1 MKEKVVNMMTSKEYI
16 ELEKRYKELYR
27 KKLKLEKELEK
38 VSSEYLLVMNR
49 LNNEPIID

>member
-1 MKEKVVNMMTSKEYI
+1 MMTSKEYL

-27 KKLKLEKELEK
+27 KKVKIEKELEK
-38 VSSEYLLVMNR
+38 VSSEYLFVMNR

>member
-38 VSSEYLLVMNR
+38 LSSEYLLVLNR
-49 LNNEPIID
+49 LNNEPIVD